1 MSEKNITTEKTTSR
15 PPIIVVMGH
24 IDHGKTTL
32 LDKIREKAAPA
43 GGEPRPVAGRE
54 SGGITQHI
62 GAYTIDAKNGK
73 ITFIDTP
80 GHEAFS
86 KMRSRG
92 AKIADIAL
100 LVVAA
105 DDGVK
110 PQTEEALKVINDAKL
125 PFIVVI
131 NKIDRN
137 NVDPE
142 KAKKELGDK
151 GVIFEEWGGKVP
163 VIKVS
168 AKTGEGILELL
179 EMILLLAEIENYSY
193 DPRKK
198 AEGVVIEAHLDTKR
212 GQSATLLIRDGELKK
227 GDWVF
232 AGDAK
237 VKTKILEDY
246 RGEAVESALSSDP
259 IRVVGFDRA
268 VKAGA
273 LFKSF
278 NTKEELEEEFL
289 KSGFSNPAKAAFQ
302 EGEKVVPIILKADVS
317 GSLEAIEGQIGRID
331 LKDYSISVLR
341 SEVGNITEDDIKL
354 ASANKNS
361 LVMGF
366 RVKIDKA
373 AMALAQRFG
382 VTVMNFNI
390 IYELEDWIKKELER
404 IIGEEKV
411 RKVLGVVRVIK
422 VFKETGAKKIVGGVV
437 ESGGIFLQKRF
448 TLLRRNFPLGEGK
461 ILELQAGKI
470 KVNEILSGNEFGALI
485 EIGIEVVQGDR
496 LEIFDEENVRRNLS
510 KI

>member
-1 MSEKNITTEKTTSR
+1 MNSKSEIGAETR

-32 LDKIREKAAPA
+32 LDKIRNSNVAEK
-43 GGEPRPVAGRE
+43 ET
-54 SGGITQHI
+54 GGITQHI
-62 GAYTIDAKNGK
+62 GAYKIQTERGG

-92 AKIADIAL
+92 ARVADIAL
-100 LVVAA
+100 LVVAG

-110 PQTEEALKVINDAKL
+110 PQTEEALKVINEANL

-131 NKIDRN
+131 NKIDREN
-137 NVDPE
+137 SDPE

-163 VIKVS
+163 VVKVS
-168 AKTGEGILELL
+168 AKTGQGIPELL
-179 EMILLLAEIENYSY
+179 EMILLLAEIDGLTY
-193 DPRKK
+193 DSSKS
-198 AEGVVIEAHLDTKR
+198 AEGVVIEAHLDSQR
-212 GQSATLLIRDGELKK
+212 GQSATLLLRDGQLKK
-227 GDWVF
+227 GDWIL

-246 RGEAVESALSSDP
+246 RGEPVNNALASDP
-259 IRVVGFDRA
+259 VRVVGFDKS

-273 LFKSF
+273 VFKSF
-278 NTKEELEEEFL
+278 NSKEELDDLL
-289 KSGFSNPAKAAFQ
+289 KSSQAQASLRTPYQ

-317 GSLEAIEGQIGRID
+317 GSLEAIEGQIARID
-331 LKDYSISVLR
+331 LSDYSLAILR
-341 SEVGNITEDDIKL
+341 SEVGTITEDDIKL
-354 ASANKNS
+354 ASGNKNS
-361 LVMGF
+361 LVIGF

-373 AMALAQRFG
+373 AIATAERFG

-411 RKVLGVVRVIK
+411 RKILGVVRIIK
-422 VFKETGAKKIVGGVV
+422 IFKETGSKKIVGGVV
-437 ESGGIFLQKRF
+437 ESGGIYSQKRF

-461 ILELQAGKI
+461 ISELQAGKI
-470 KVNEILSGNEFGALI
+470 KVNEILSGNEFGALV
-485 EIGIEVVQGDR
+485 EIAIEVVQGDR
-496 LEIFDEENVRRNLS
+496 LEIFDEESVWRNLT